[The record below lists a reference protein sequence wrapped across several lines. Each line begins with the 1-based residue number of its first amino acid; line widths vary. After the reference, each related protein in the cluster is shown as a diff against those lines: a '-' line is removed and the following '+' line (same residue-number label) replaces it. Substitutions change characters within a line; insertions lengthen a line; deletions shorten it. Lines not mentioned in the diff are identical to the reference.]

1 MALLFYGANASS
13 HCCEEVVVSVSN
25 RWVTFDCFGTLVDWR
40 AWFAEVLGPLGGR
53 TAADVARA
61 YHAHERVVERDYP
74 HRAYKD
80 VLVTA
85 LERATGERGV
95 RLPSHDARTILT
107 AGWPSMRL
115 FDDVEAMLAELRA
128 NGCRL
133 AVLTNCDEDLFA
145 VTHRLFKVPFDL
157 VLTAERVRGYKPERW
172 HFRGFE
178 KLTGVVRPNWV
189 HVANSWYHDIA
200 PARELGVRHV
210 WLDRDRTGE
219 DGGSVTVRIESAFE
233 VPSTIRALF
242 AGAET
247 AASRVE
253 RGRPD
258 ERIMSAAVC

>member
-1 MALLFYGANASS
+1 M
-13 HCCEEVVVSVSN
+13 SVSN
-25 RWVTFDCFGTLVDWR
+25 RWVTFDCFGTLVDWQ
-40 AWFAEVLGPLGGR
+40 AWFAEVLLPLGGS
-53 TAADVARA
+53 TAADVIRA

-85 LERATGERGV
+85 LERSTAERGI
-95 RLPSHDARTILT
+95 RLSPQDARAIWT
-107 AGWPSMRL
+107 AGWASMRL

-128 NGCRL
+128 NGYRL

-145 VTHRLFKVPFDL
+145 ITHRLFKAPFDL
-157 VLTAERVRGYKPERW
+157 VLTAERIRGYKPERW

-200 PARELGVRHV
+200 PARALGVRHV

-219 DGGSVTVRIESAFE
+219 DGGSVTPRIQSALE
-233 VPSTIRALF
+233 VPSMIRGLF
-242 AGAET
+242 AGAEA
-247 AASRVE
+247 AASRID
-253 RGRPD
+253 GFRPD
-258 ERIMSAAVC
+258 ERMMSAAVC